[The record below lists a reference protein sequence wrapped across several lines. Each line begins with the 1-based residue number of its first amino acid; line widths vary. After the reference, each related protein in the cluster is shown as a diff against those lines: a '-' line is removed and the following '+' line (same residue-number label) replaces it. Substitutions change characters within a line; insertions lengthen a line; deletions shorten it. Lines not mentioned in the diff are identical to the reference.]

1 MSIIEEVWK
10 DLPEYEGIYQVS
22 SLGRVKSFKF
32 NRETI
37 LNPSKSKK
45 GYYRVTLRKD
55 SKYKIAQ
62 VHQLVA
68 ICFLNHT
75 ICGMKL
81 VINHIDANKTNN
93 QVSNLEITTNRTNC
107 SLKNVVRTS
116 NYVGVC
122 WYKTYSKWRANIV
135 VNYKKI
141 HLGYFENEL
150 DAHKAYQD
158 KLKSL
163 NEQ

>member
-1 MSIIEEVWK
+1 MSIIKEVWR
-10 DLPEYEGIYQVS
+10 DLPEYEGVYQIS

-32 NRETI
+32 NRETV
-37 LNPSKSKK
+37 LNPSLSRK
-45 GYYRVTLRKD
+45 GYYCITLRKN
-55 SKYKIAQ
+55 SKSKRAQ

-75 ICGMKL
+75 VCGMAL
-81 VINHIDANKTNN
+81 VVNHIDGDRTNN
-93 QVSNLEITTNRTNC
+93 KVSNLEITTNRANS

-122 WYKTYSKWRANIV
+122 WYKAYNKWRATIV
-135 VNYKKI
+135 INYKKV
-141 HLGYFENEL
+141 HLGYFDNEL
-150 DAHKAYQD
+150 DAHNAYQD